1 MNIAYSTTVQWN
13 PGDELILKGVRNLI
27 NVDHNF
33 IIYNR
38 HPLHKTTVGDNSYVY
53 PYGKNAIDHVI
64 FAGTPDW
71 SSKDQDDLYQTI
83 HENNIDFSYIGV
95 GGFVDEHG
103 ALFKMGQHEAHDAFI
118 SKAKSRIVRDE
129 HALSAMEN
137 ATLCPCPS
145 LFAFEGDTPVKNKK
159 KKICFNL
166 QGPGPIASPNDS
178 VLYKIGF
185 LAKTFKDKYEASI
198 VCHSFIDFVIASELK
213 LNPFYSSDSNDYF
226 DYYKQF
232 DLVVGPRIHGA
243 GWASTL
249 AVPSITIPHDFRSS
263 TAKHLGSEVI
273 DVDKVEDF
281 FLGINDKWI
290 KEKSISLIEL
300 KKKWKKEY
308 LELLDYL
315 Q

>member
-1 MNIAYSTTVQWN
+1 MNIVYSSTIQWN
-13 PGDELILKGVRNLI
+13 PGDELILKGIRNLV
-27 NVDHNF
+27 NVRHNF

-38 HPLHKTTVGDNSYVY
+38 HPLHKMVVGDNGYVY
-53 PYGKNAIDHVI
+53 PYGKNVIDHVI

-71 SSKDQDDLYQTI
+71 SSQEQDGLYKTI

-95 GGFVDEHG
+95 GGFVDTNG
-103 ALFKMGQHEAHDAFI
+103 PLFKMGQQEAHDFFI

-129 HALSAMEN
+129 EAISAIEN
-137 ATLCPCPS
+137 STLCPCPS
-145 LFAFEGDTPVKNKK
+145 LFAFKGNAAVKNEK

-185 LAKTFKDKYEASI
+185 LAKTFKDKYKASI
-198 VCHSFIDFVIASELK
+198 VCHSFIDFVLASELK
-213 LNPFYSSDSNDYF
+213 LNPFYSSDPNDYF

-232 DLVVGPRIHGA
+232 DLVIGPRIHGS

-249 AVPSITIPHDFRSS
+249 AVPSITIPHDSRAG

-273 DVDKVEDF
+273 DVDEVEDF
-281 FLGINDKWI
+281 FLSIDDKWI
-290 KEKSISLIEL
+290 KEKSTSLVEL

-308 LELLDYL
+308 LKLLDYL